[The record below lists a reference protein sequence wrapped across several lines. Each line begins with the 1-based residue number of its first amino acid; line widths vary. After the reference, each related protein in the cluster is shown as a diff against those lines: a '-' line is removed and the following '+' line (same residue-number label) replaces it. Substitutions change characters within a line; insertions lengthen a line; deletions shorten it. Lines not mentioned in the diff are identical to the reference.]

1 VAARK
6 MGNHRGLPLQFACG
20 FAALRDHQSMS
31 LFNALRKRFRNNRL
45 ALASLIIVILLIAMA
60 VSAPWIAPYDPNQP
74 DMQEILSLP
83 TSRHLLGT
91 DQLGRDLL
99 SRIIWGAR
107 ISLQVGVIAVGLAFF
122 LGTALGMFGAYWGK
136 WSDEASM
143 RIVDIMLSFP
153 MILLAICLI
162 AFLGSSLTNVML
174 AVGVSLSPRFARIAR
189 SLTLSVKEQV
199 YIDAARAL
207 GAGSFRICFRHVL
220 PNIFSPLL
228 VTATLYISTAILIES
243 SLSYLGLGVQPPD
256 PTWGSIINEGREVLR
271 INPWISTYA
280 GVMIMITILSF
291 NILGDTLR
299 DFLDPRFRRQI

>member
-1 VAARK
+1 
-6 MGNHRGLPLQFACG
+6 MGFFR
-20 FAALRDHQSMS
+20 ALER
-31 LFNALRKRFRNNRL
+31 RFQRNRL
-45 ALASLIIVILLIAMA
+45 ALASLIIVLFLIAMA
-60 VSAPWIAPYDPNQP
+60 LSAPWIAPYDPNEP
-74 DMQEILSLP
+74 DMQDILSMP
-83 TSRHLLGT
+83 SSRHLLGT

-107 ISLQVGVIAVGLAFF
+107 ISLQVGIIAVGLAFL
-122 LGTALGMFGAYWGK
+122 LGTALGMFGSYWGK

-199 YIDAARAL
+199 FIDAAKAL
-207 GAGSFRICFRHVL
+207 GAGSLRICFRHVL

-271 INPWISTYA
+271 INPWISTFA

-299 DFLDPRFRRQI
+299 DFLDPRFRRQV